1 MSSMIYENEVVGD
14 DVIEI
19 PHTKKIYG
27 HKMRKLRKIIDKQLL
42 LQGWHDNTSRK
53 RWIFFG
59 NEYTKYQFKNK
70 FNQLR
75 GKWKD
80 FTNLIKMEIGL
91 GYNSTTRQIIATNDK
106 WKKLCENIKQ
116 QSNLRRKVVFLSTI
130 FGDTIASGANQ
141 HPSTKSPSISDNDD
155 GEEHDDDQ
163 DEHSSQPKRR
173 HLLVLIRRKENQE
186 KTFK

>member
-1 MSSMIYENEVVGD
+1 MLFFCNILI
-14 DVIEI
+14 IEI
-19 PHTKKIYG
+19 LILQKYETTK
-27 HKMRKLRKIIDKQLL
+27 
-42 LQGWHDNTSRK
+42 
-53 RWIFFG
+53 
-59 NEYTKYQFKNK
+59 QFKK
-70 FNQLR
+70 KSCLR
-75 GKWKD
+75 
-80 FTNLIKMEIGL
+80 
-91 GYNSTTRQIIATNDK
+91 YDK
-106 WKKLCENIKQ
+106 
-116 QSNLRRKVVFLSTI
+116 LSTI